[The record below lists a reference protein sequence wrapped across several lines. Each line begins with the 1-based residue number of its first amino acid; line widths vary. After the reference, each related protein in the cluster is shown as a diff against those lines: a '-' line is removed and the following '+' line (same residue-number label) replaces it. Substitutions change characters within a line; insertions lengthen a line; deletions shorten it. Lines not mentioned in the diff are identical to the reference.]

1 MNENYSIGRV
11 YSRAWAQLKWN
22 FWPVLGFVA
31 IAYIPG
37 STISSLITLPFSI
50 GMVAFSFPA
59 GSADMPL
66 DPAAMFRNPAFV
78 VAIVVSALLSLLNF
92 AALYGGGFH
101 AYATLREGEKVD
113 IGDLFPAALRKMLPL
128 MGVSLIVTLGT
139 LLGYA
144 LLIIPGIILALLW
157 SVAMPALV
165 AENLGVMES
174 LKRSAALTK
183 GCKRWIFLTYLVL
196 MAAAVGVYVV
206 VVVAVI
212 AVVAAAVGISGG
224 GTPGAGLIIVGV
236 IAAIIFI
243 FVLLAVVLV
252 ILMYFMSL
260 QASIYRETRLVH
272 EGVAGH
278 GLQDVFQ

>member
-11 YSRAWAQLKWN
+11 FSRAWAQLKWN

-31 IAYIPG
+31 IAYIAG
-37 STISSLITLPFSI
+37 STLSSLVTLPFSI
-50 GMVAFSFPA
+50 GMAAFSLPTG
-59 GSADMPL
+59 GSAVPP
-66 DPAAMFRNPAFV
+66 DPAAMFSSPAFIGV
-78 VAIVVSALLSLLNF
+78 IALSALLSLLNF
-92 AALYGGGFH
+92 AALYAGGFH

-113 IGDLFPAALRKMLPL
+113 IGDLFPAALRKVLPV

-139 LLGYA
+139 LFGYA

-165 AENLGVMES
+165 AENLGVMDS

-196 MAAAVGVYVV
+196 MAAAVGVYVAIV
-206 VVVAVI
+206 VLVI
-212 AVVAAAVGISGG
+212 AVVAGVAAAVGGG
-224 GTPGAGLIIVGV
+224 APSAGLIIVGV
-236 IAAIIFI
+236 IFAIIAI
-243 FVLLAVVLV
+243 FALLAGVLV
-252 ILMYFMSL
+252 FLMYFMSL

-272 EGVAGH
+272 EGVAGP

>member
-31 IAYIPG
+31 IAYIAG

-66 DPAAMFRNPAFV
+66 DPAAMFRNPA
-78 VAIVVSALLSLLNF
+78 IVVSALL
-92 AALYGGGFH
+92 AA
-101 AYATLREGEKVD
+101 
-113 IGDLFPAALRKMLPL
+113 
-128 MGVSLIVTLGT
+128 
-139 LLGYA
+139 
-144 LLIIPGIILALLW
+144 
-157 SVAMPALV
+157 
-165 AENLGVMES
+165 
-174 LKRSAALTK
+174 
-183 GCKRWIFLTYLVL
+183 
-196 MAAAVGVYVV
+196 
-206 VVVAVI
+206 
-212 AVVAAAVGISGG
+212 
-224 GTPGAGLIIVGV
+224 
-236 IAAIIFI
+236 
-243 FVLLAVVLV
+243 VLV
-252 ILMYFMSL
+252 ILMYIMSL